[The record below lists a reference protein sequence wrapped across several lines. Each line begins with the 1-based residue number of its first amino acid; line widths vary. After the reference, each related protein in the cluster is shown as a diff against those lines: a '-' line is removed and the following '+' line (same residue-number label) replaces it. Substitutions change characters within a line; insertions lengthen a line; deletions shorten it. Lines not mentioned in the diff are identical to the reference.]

1 MVTPAHPVVVP
12 NLTTRPNQRTLTDT
26 SMANFAAVTDKL
38 HTYHH
43 VFKIRYL
50 IRIRVSVINALTQL
64 GIPLY
69 CIKRHV
75 LPYIGLPFPEFT
87 LYKCYKLVEPTGLRV
102 VVRTLPDNST
112 VAITID
118 RLNQGYYSVG
128 LQIYDATRQ
137 LTRVQT
143 LGSSYR
149 IRNLANSISYCYC
162 YYNNQ
167 DVSMIKELVWKPTL
181 KLLRV

>member
-26 SMANFAAVTDKL
+26 STANFTAVIDKL
-38 HTYHH
+38 HTYHR

-50 IRIRVSVINALTQL
+50 VKIRESVIDALTQL
-64 GIPLY
+64 GIPWY

-87 LYKCYKLVEPTGLRV
+87 LSKCYKLVDPMGLRV

-112 VAITID
+112 VAVTLD

-128 LQIYDATRQ
+128 LQIYDASRQ

-149 IRNLANSISYCYC
+149 IRHLANSISYCYC

-167 DVSMIKELVWKPTL
+167 DLSMITELVWKPKL
-181 KLLRV
+181 KLLGV